1 MNKEKSPLLDEIL
14 KILNDLN
21 EEDLVKIKFLILG
34 FIAK

>member
-1 MNKEKSPLLDEIL
+1 MGKEKSPLLEEIL

-34 FIAK
+34 YIAK